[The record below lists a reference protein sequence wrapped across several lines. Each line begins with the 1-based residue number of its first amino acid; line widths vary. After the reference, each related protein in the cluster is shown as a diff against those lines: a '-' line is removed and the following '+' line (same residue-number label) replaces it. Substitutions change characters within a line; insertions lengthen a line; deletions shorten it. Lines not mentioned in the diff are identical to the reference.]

1 VSGVE
6 PGDPFQDTIAAIA
19 TPPGEG
25 SIGVVRLSGPHALEV
40 ASHVFVSS
48 FGRDPRQFASHTIHH
63 GHVVDPSTG
72 AVIDEVVLVFMKGPR
87 SYTGE
92 DVVELHGHGGRV
104 PVQAILN
111 AVLRH
116 GSRPALAGEFTRRAF
131 LNSRL
136 DLAQA
141 EAVLEVVRAKT
152 EAGLRAAVRQ
162 LRGGLSEQVDGLRT
176 ELLSVLASLEA
187 SIDFP
192 EEGLDVPA
200 VGDLEKRIYRIEEG
214 VGALIQKARD
224 GRLLREG
231 ATVVIAGRPNVGKSS
246 LLNTLLGRERAI
258 VSVVP
263 GTTRDTVEEE
273 LEIRGFPIRLID
285 TAGLREEPR
294 DPIEMEGL
302 RRTRE
307 AVGRADL
314 TIVVV
319 DGSEPIAP
327 LDLKAWSESPQPRIL
342 VVNKSDL
349 KPAVVSA
356 VYQNQFGVEP
366 LSTSAL
372 TRQGVEGLR
381 CEIGRLLGGDAA
393 GEAILMVGPR
403 HREALERAE
412 RQLERARGALG
423 EGLSVEL
430 VAMDI
435 RGALSALGEIA
446 GETVTEAILDQIFRD
461 FCIGK

>member
-1 VSGVE
+1 MSAVE

-25 SIGVVRLSGPHALEV
+25 SIGVVRLSGPYALEV
-40 ASHVFVSS
+40 ASRVFVSS
-48 FGRDPRQFASHTIHH
+48 FGRDPRRFASHTIHH

-92 DVVELHGHGGRV
+92 DVVELQGHGGRV
-104 PVQAILN
+104 SLEAILN
-111 AVLRH
+111 LTLRH
-116 GSRPALAGEFTRRAF
+116 GARPALAGEFTRRAF
-131 LNSRL
+131 LNGRL

-141 EAVLEVVRAKT
+141 EAVLEVVRART
-152 EAGLRAAVRQ
+152 EAGLAAAVRQ
-162 LRGGLSEQVDGLRT
+162 LRGGLSERVEGLRA
-176 ELLSVLASLEA
+176 ELLSVVASLEA
-187 SIDFP
+187 SVDFP
-192 EEGLDVPA
+192 EEGFDFPA
-200 VGDLEKRIYRIEEG
+200 VGELEKRIYRIEEG
-214 VGALIQKARD
+214 VGVLIQQAKD

-246 LLNTLLGRERAI
+246 LLNALLGRERAI

-285 TAGLREEPR
+285 TAGLREEPQ

-302 RRTRE
+302 HRTRE

-327 LDLKAWSESPQPRIL
+327 LDLKAWSESPQPRII

-349 KPAVVSA
+349 EPAAPSTA
-356 VYQNQFGVEP
+356 YRDRFGVEP

-381 CEIGRLLGGDAA
+381 SEIGRLLGGDAA
-393 GEAILMVGPR
+393 GEAIMMVGPR

-412 RQLERARGALG
+412 RQLERARRGLG
-423 EGLSVEL
+423 EGISVEL
-430 VAMDI
+430 AALDV
-435 RGALSALGEIA
+435 RGALHALGEIV
-446 GETVTEAILDQIFRD
+446 GETVTEEILDQIFRD